1 MNAMPNTTPASATV
15 DTFTSLPEVQQC
27 LKELREHFHTGNP
40 LVVSDVLDEQDNQYV
55 NLVQKG
61 GGVLGVALVGYTYVL
76 EQMGVRFMRLAGTS
90 AGAIN
95 TALMT
100 VIGDKCEAKSERIV
114 EVVSALDF
122 FSLVDGHPSARW
134 FIRNL
139 IVHKD
144 FTAKL
149 KRRALIVTGVLV
161 LLVLADFALLSL
173 EHPYPALRH
182 WTQLCFVIT
191 GFFLVAFG
199 ALFFYMGRLLMRLKN
214 AGFGVNPGD
223 EFYDWIKTQFKNN
236 GVHTVSDLQ
245 RKAGQ
250 LIPGLHIRPGVEH
263 PKGTSGLQ
271 GDVTFIASELATG
284 NKIQFPK
291 MCDLFREPD
300 KIDELQPAGFVRASM
315 AIPVFFES
323 YFISNIPAK
332 SPAVRE
338 AWQRTFNVDKPPT
351 TARFVDG
358 GLLSNFPISLFFNP
372 NMLTPRLPTFG
383 INLNGDPEADTGDTS
398 VWGLAGYIGSMLN
411 TLQGHYDKDFLAQN
425 RAYEKGI
432 GTISLQDFYW
442 LNFFLKIEDKQR
454 MFVLGAQAATQFLKT
469 FDWQA
474 YKQEQTAMRREITR

>member
-1 MNAMPNTTPASATV
+1 MPNATTGSAATIESFSAQT
-15 DTFTSLPEVQQC
+15 DVQQC
-27 LKELREHFHTGNP
+27 LTELRAHFHAGNP
-40 LVVSDVLDEQDNQYV
+40 LIVSDVLDAAGNQYV

-76 EQMGVRFMRLAGTS
+76 EQMGIRFMRLAGTS

-100 VIGDKCEAKSERIV
+100 AIGNKEEAKSERII
-114 EVVSALDF
+114 EAMSALDF

-149 KRRALIVTGVLV
+149 KRRAMIVTGVLV

-182 WTQLCFVIT
+182 WTQLCFVLT

-199 ALFFYMGRLLMRLKN
+199 AVVFYMGRLLGRLKN

-223 EFYDWIKTQFKNN
+223 TFYDWIKAQFRSN
-236 GVHTVSDLQ
+236 GVHTVSDLKN
-245 RKAGQ
+245 KAGQ
-250 LIPGLHIRPGVEH
+250 EVPGLHIRPGVEH
-263 PKGTSGLQ
+263 PKGTQGLQ

-323 YFISNIPAK
+323 YFISNIPSK
-332 SPAVRE
+332 SPAIRD
-338 AWQRTFNVDKPPT
+338 AWKRTLNVDNPPT

-383 INLNGDPEADTGDTS
+383 INLNGDPQSDTGDTS

-432 GTISLQDFYW
+432 GTINLQDYYW
-442 LNFFLKIEDKQR
+442 LNFFLEPKDKQR
-454 MFVLGAQAATQFLKT
+454 MFALGAQAAVRFLME

-474 YKQEQTAMRREITR
+474 YKQEQTAMRKEITR